1 MERPSTTDPNGRLK
15 CGCVK
20 VISIRRAVE
29 VIVDELKEL
38 IDSRDMEEAKEEL
51 SDVCF
56 SIGRLL
62 GAIIGKTYVAVP
74 YDRRCQDKRIKRLKE
89 HGCIRSKRN
98 LVRGR
103 CPNE

>member
-1 MERPSTTDPNGRLK
+1 MARPSTTDPNGELK

-20 VISIRRAVE
+20 VIPVKKAIG
-29 VIVDELKEL
+29 VIFDELKEL
-38 IDSRDMEEAKEEL
+38 IGSRDMEEAKEEM

-56 SIGRLL
+56 SIGRML

-74 YDRRCQDKRIKRLKE
+74 YDSRCQDKRVKRLKE
-89 HGCIRSKRN
+89 HGCIRSRRN
-98 LVRGR
+98 LVNGR

>member
-1 MERPSTTDPNGRLK
+1 MVRPSTTDPNGRLK

-20 VISIRRAVE
+20 VITVRKAVGVIYDE
-29 VIVDELKEL
+29 VKEL
-38 IDSRDMEEAKEEL
+38 LESRDIEEAKEEL

-74 YDRRCQDKRIKRLKE
+74 YDGRCQDKRVKRLKE

-98 LVRGR
+98 LVKGR